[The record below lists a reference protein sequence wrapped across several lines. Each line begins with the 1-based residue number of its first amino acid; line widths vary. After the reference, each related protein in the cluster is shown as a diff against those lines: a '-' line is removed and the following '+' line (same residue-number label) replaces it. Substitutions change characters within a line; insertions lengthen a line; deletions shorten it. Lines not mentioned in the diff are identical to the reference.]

1 MNPHTSSHVRP
12 ASRRGQHRGRSARA
26 HDERKQSAR
35 GAGGKERTRSPLGVV
50 LPLAREI
57 ERQLREVVGSENAR
71 IAGSVRRRQETIGDL
86 NFVAAARRPAAV
98 FGAFA
103 SLPEVAQIHRR
114 GHAQIRVR
122 LQGGV
127 DADLHVVPESSFGAA
142 LICFTGSVAH
152 YRALRG
158 IAHHKNLELNEF
170 GLFRGDRRIAGRA
183 EFEVY
188 NALGLTYVPP
198 ELREHAGEIK
208 AARSGELP
216 ALIQRDDLRGDLRV
230 YTDGTPEAIEKM
242 ACAAKKSWLEYVA
255 LVLRPSGSEEART
268 VDGARLLQHAAAIR
282 DQRDRWP
289 GVRLLAGAE
298 VAIRR
303 DGSLALDDAVLAE
316 LDVVT
321 AVVRDHLDQP
331 RTQITRRILRAMEN
345 LHVDLLVPPAIHAG
359 DSEAFDV
366 DAVVAAAKRTG
377 TVLEIEARSD
387 GLGLR
392 GEDVR
397 KALDAG
403 VRLAIDS
410 GADEPEQLTLA
421 AESGIALARRGW
433 ARQWDA
439 INSLPVWQCLRH
451 LKLKDGRR
459 C

>member
-1 MNPHTSSHVRP
+1 MNPHTSSHTRP
-12 ASRRGQHRGRSARA
+12 ASRRGLQRRGLSARA
-26 HDERKQSAR
+26 HDERTRSAR
-35 GAGGKERTRSPLGVV
+35 RIDKIRVPLGVA

-57 ERQLREVVGSENAR
+57 ERQLHEVVGSDNAS

-86 NFVAAARRPAAV
+86 NFVAAARRPTAV

-114 GHAQIRVR
+114 GHATIGVR
-122 LQGGV
+122 LQNGM
-127 DADLHVVPESSFGAA
+127 DADLHVVPEAGFGAA
-142 LICFTGSVAH
+142 LICFTGSMSH

-158 IAHHKNLELNEF
+158 IAHRKKLELNEY

-198 ELREHAGEIK
+198 ELREHAGEIE
-208 AARSGELP
+208 AARSGDLP
-216 ALIQRDDLRGDLRV
+216 ALIRRDDLRGDLRV
-230 YTDGTPEAIEKM
+230 YTDGTAEAIEEM

-255 LVLRPSGSEEART
+255 LVLRPSGSREAHTIDASRW
-268 VDGARLLQHAAAIR
+268 LQHAAAIR

-289 GVRLLAGAE
+289 GLRLLAGAE

-303 DGSLALDDAVLAE
+303 DGSLALDDAVLAQ

-321 AVVRDHLDQP
+321 AVVRDHLDQS
-331 RTQITRRILRAMEN
+331 RTQITRRIVRALEN
-345 LHVDLLVPPAIHAG
+345 PHVDLLVPPAIH
-359 DSEAFDV
+359 SEALDV
-366 DAVVAAAKRTG
+366 DAVIGAVKRTG
-377 TVLEIEARSD
+377 TALEIEPRSD

-397 KALDAG
+397 KALGAG

-410 GADEPEQLTLA
+410 GADEPEQLA
-421 AESGIALARRGW
+421 RRAEFGVGLARRGW
-433 ARQWDA
+433 ARSCDV
-439 INSLPVWQCLRH
+439 INSLSLWQCLRQ
-451 LKLKDGRR
+451 LKLKKESPR
-459 C
+459 